1 MYNIVYNMS
10 TIKRPRKRHHDAAR
24 AIQRGWRSKQR
35 YRMKTGLGRI
45 KLKKVPLAL
54 QKHTFVERA
63 VPELV
68 LTPNGNGL
76 FMSFQIN
83 DIYNRAS
90 YLALFEYYTINKV
103 VVTFRYKAD
112 GDPRRDVTQANQM
125 PANEANP
132 LLYFKVDHNDIAADS
147 LATMKASSRT
157 RTFQFT
163 NDKPELA
170 IQIRPAVLDEVYK
183 SAVASTYVP
192 KWKQM
197 LTTDDPTVPHYGLKS
212 YAIAPGAAQY
222 GSIMV
227 TVRYYFTMKNNE

>member
-1 MYNIVYNMS
+1 MS
-10 TIKRPRKRHHDAAR
+10 GRIPRYRLTRSQMRKRDQFRKRR
-24 AIQRGWRSKQR
+24 AWNKMKKGGMKIRKQ
-35 YRMKTGLGRI
+35 
-45 KLKKVPLAL
+45 PLAL
-54 QKHTFVERA
+54 QRHTFVERA

-68 LTPNGNGL
+68 LTPNGSGL
-76 FMSFQIN
+76 FQTFQIQ
-83 DIYNRAS
+83 DVYNRNS

-103 VVTFRYKAD
+103 VVTFRYKAE

-132 LLYFKVDHNDIAADS
+132 LLYFKVDHNDASADS

-170 IQIRPAVLDEVYK
+170 IQIRPAVLNEVYK
-183 SAVASTYVP
+183 STVASTYVP
-192 KWKQM
+192 KWKQL
-197 LTTDDPTVPHYGLKS
+197 LTTDDPSVPHYGLKS

-222 GSIMV
+222 GSITV
-227 TVRYYFTMKNNE
+227 TTKYYFTLKNNE